1 MRRWLGIVL
10 LGASLYVALAHLAFA
25 LRHPDLT
32 ETERFLRT
40 GDALLWR

>member
-1 MRRWLGIVL
+1 VRRV
-10 LGASLYVALAHLAFA
+10 LGAVLVLATAYLAVSHLAFA

-40 GDALLWR
+40 GDALLWK